1 MQDHFNEKLAM
12 VQAPALRQTLPDMM
26 RGMEKESLRIKPDG
40 HLAQTPHPPC
50 LGSALTHPS
59 ITTDYS
65 EALLEF
71 ITPVYQDIGAP
82 LKYLEDIHRFLYH
95 CIGEEKLW
103 VSSMPCII
111 GDELSIPIAE
121 YGQSNSGRMKHVY
134 RHGLWHRYGRL
145 MQTIAGIHYNVSFP
159 RSFWKGY
166 QQACGN
172 QEPLQ
177 DFISD
182 QYFHIIRNFQRYV
195 GMVVYLFGA
204 SPAVCPSF
212 LKGRAHQLEPLN
224 DSSLHA
230 PYGTSLRMSNLGY
243 HNDAQSGLKVSY
255 NSLDEYVSTL
265 THAIRT
271 PYKPYEDIGVRVNG
285 EYRQLNANI
294 LQIENEYYGNIRPKR
309 TTERGERPTVA
320 LSRRGVEYIEMRCV
334 DLDPFCPVGISAHQ
348 MRFLDVFALFC
359 LLQPSPAITDEE
371 QSCID
376 FNREAMVLRGRD
388 PSLLLKCGNDS
399 VRFRDWSLALLDK
412 IDEVARLFDESQQCD
427 LYSQAVS
434 AQIEKVKNPSLTP
447 SAQIIER
454 LKEKNQSFFQF
465 SMEMTLQHELYFR
478 SHPLSPQRLEEFLAM
493 ARESI
498 AEQQAIEAADDLSF
512 EEYLARYFADS

>member
-1 MQDHFNEKLAM
+1 MQDHFQEKLAIL
-12 VQAPALRQTLPDMM
+12 QNPGLYQTLPQMM
-26 RGMEKESLRIKPDG
+26 RGMEKESLRIQPNG

-65 EALLEF
+65 ESLLEF
-71 ITPVYQDIGAP
+71 ITPVFSDIQSP
-82 LKYLEDIHRFLYH
+82 LTYLEDIHRFLYH
-95 CIGEEKLW
+95 CMGEEKLW
-103 VSSMPCII
+103 VSSMPCIM

-121 YGQSNSGRMKHVY
+121 YGSSNSGKMKHVY

-159 RSFWKGY
+159 MSFWEAY
-166 QQACGN
+166 QAACGD
-172 QEPLQ
+172 QQPLQ
-177 DFISD
+177 DFISE

-212 LKGRAHQLEPLN
+212 LKGRQHQLEPLN
-224 DSSLHA
+224 NASLHT

-243 HNDAQSGLKVSY
+243 HNDAQSGLNVSY

-271 PYKPYEDIGVRVNG
+271 PYPPYEEIGVKVDG

-294 LQIENEYYGNIRPKR
+294 LQIENEYYGNIRPKQ
-309 TTERGERPTVA
+309 TTQRGERPTVA

-334 DLDPFCPVGISAHQ
+334 DLDPFSPVGISPHQ

-359 LLQPSPAITDEE
+359 LLQPSPAITDSE
-371 QSCID
+371 QHCID

-388 PSLLLKCGNDS
+388 PSLLLKCGDDS
-399 VRFRDWSLALLDK
+399 VRFRDWSLALLEK
-412 IDEVARLFDESQQCD
+412 IDDVARLFDESHQTS
-427 LYSQAVS
+427 LYSQAVA
-434 AQIEKVKNPSLTP
+434 AQIEKVKNPALTP
-447 SAQIIER
+447 SAQIIQR

-478 SHPLSPQRLEEFLAM
+478 SHPLSQERLDEFRAMAKASLEE
-493 ARESI
+493 
-498 AEQQAIEAADDLSF
+498 QNAIEAADDISF
-512 EEYLARYFADS
+512 EEYLKHYFAD